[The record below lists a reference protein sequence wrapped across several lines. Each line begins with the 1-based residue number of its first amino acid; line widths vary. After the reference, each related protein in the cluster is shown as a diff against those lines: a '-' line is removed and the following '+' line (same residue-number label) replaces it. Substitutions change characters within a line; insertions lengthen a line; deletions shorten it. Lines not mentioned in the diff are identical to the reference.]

1 MSLTERVQHA
11 YQHAYYGFYDLRM
24 LDERCF
30 RIHHRKAPAARRSPK
45 NSAGGAGWTYW
56 AERDEAVGRGA

>member
-30 RIHHRKAPAARRSPK
+30 VSTIESARARDEVPRIAR
-45 NSAGGAGWTYW
+45 GGTYW
-56 AERDEAVGRGA
+56 AERAEAVGRGA